1 MNSNKI
7 MGLGIFLQNLLFF
20 QAISKYRPTIEVS
33 GGHISI
39 GVELIF
45 CVVICVFFS
54 HFFHNMCP
62 LGFVDLLKLFET
74 YSVLVVHFYLYL
86 KMHENEDGF
95 SLCLRNSHRCVFARI
110 FVREVQICYSS
121 AHMLQ

>member
-7 MGLGIFLQNLLFF
+7 TGLGIFLQNLLFF
-20 QAISKYRPTIEVS
+20 QVVSKYRPTIEVS

-39 GVELIF
+39 GVDLIF
-45 CVVICVFFS
+45 CVVICVFF

-95 SLCLRNSHRCVFARI
+95 SLCLHNSYRCVCALCILRD
-110 FVREVQICYSS
+110 S
-121 AHMLQ
+121 A